1 MKNDTRI
8 FEKDCRFLNYH
19 LLLGVALY
27 GLADDAKDEKLICAR
42 KIWKRFTKSYCE
54 RMNVK
59 IYHVAILAGLVFG
72 LALDCYSVGFESRA
86 SRRMEIPRLRRVS
99 STTKSNS
106 STGDYSDSGSVKMPV
121 PSRNSRRSVADSD
134 TFSLLADGFGSEEGM
149 RPKVSSSSSKQKVL
163 TADGLAMVM
172 KDAVKV
178 EYGEGCGETTDEA
191 LKEAMKDVLQKVVGV
206 YVDSDFRMN
215 NDKIIKDEIITH
227 SNGFIDHYKKME
239 EDDDPNG
246 RGKVVTIK
254 AWVKMRD
261 FVNRMKKKIAPS
273 ERINVDGVLID
284 ADLENDIS
292 AEALLR
298 KEIENIDPAN
308 LLEVR
313 LLESR
318 PKIVSVDE
326 DIVTMRY
333 LYIVR
338 YSDEFYYKEFLP
350 RIKAVFNQIAIN
362 KDMNETLDFSVAK
375 VNMFPRT
382 IDEHS
387 TWWKDCPQTAH
398 IYVGHLP
405 LWDGK
410 RAKKTVAI
418 MDRITKGG
426 VAMLTR
432 WTLLGRH
439 MNVFCDSMQRFV
451 SKQMGQRFVFSLF
464 DENNNVVSKVVIPVD
479 RHTLFGEREF
489 CEKES
494 IVPDF
499 MRLFKGRWSWACR
512 MDGKVVSLY
521 ESGVG
526 DSIFF
531 DRFIGY
537 VDVKVAKADV
547 KKIKSAEIKLETT
560 NKGEVE

>member
-1 MKNDTRI
+1 MGNELRDRNSKR
-8 FEKDCRFLNYH
+8 R
-19 LLLGVALY
+19 
-27 GLADDAKDEKLICAR
+27 R

-86 SRRMEIPRLRRVS
+86 SRRMEIPRLQRVS

-106 STGDYSDSGSVKMPV
+106 STGDYSNSGSVKTPV

-134 TFSLLADGFGSEEGM
+134 TSSLLADGFGSEEGM

-239 EDDDPNG
+239 EDEDPNG

-261 FVNRMKKKIAPS
+261 FGNRMKKIAPS

-298 KEIENIDPAN
+298 KEIENIDLAN

-318 PKIVSVDE
+318 PKIMSVDE

-333 LYIVR
+333 LYGVR
-338 YSDEFYYKEFLP
+338 YSDEKYHKVFLP
-350 RIKAVFNQIAIN
+350 RIKSVLNQIAIK
-362 KDMNETLDFSVAK
+362 KDVNETLEFSVVKADIY
-375 VNMFPRT
+375 PRT
-382 IDEHS
+382 ISPVRDFDAKEK
-387 TWWKDCPQTAH
+387 TLWKECPQSAY
-398 IYVGHLP
+398 ICVKRLP
-405 LWDGK
+405 VLDGECVQ
-410 RAKKTVAI
+410 KTVAV
-418 MDRITKGG
+418 MERINRGG
-426 VAMLTR
+426 LR
-432 WTLLGRH
+432 
-439 MNVFCDSMQRFV
+439 C
-451 SKQMGQRFVFSLF
+451 
-464 DENNNVVSKVVIPVD
+464 
-479 RHTLFGEREF
+479 
-489 CEKES
+489 
-494 IVPDF
+494 
-499 MRLFKGRWSWACR
+499 
-512 MDGKVVSLY
+512 
-521 ESGVG
+521 
-526 DSIFF
+526 
-531 DRFIGY
+531 
-537 VDVKVAKADV
+537 
-547 KKIKSAEIKLETT
+547 
-560 NKGEVE
+560 